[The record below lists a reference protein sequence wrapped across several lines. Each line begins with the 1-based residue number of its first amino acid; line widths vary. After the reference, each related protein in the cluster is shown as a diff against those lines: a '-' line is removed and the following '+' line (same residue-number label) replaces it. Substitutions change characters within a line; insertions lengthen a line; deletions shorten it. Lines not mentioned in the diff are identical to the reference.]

1 MDSPSLLAA
10 QQAAGGVLVNGT
22 TSASG
27 ICAFCR
33 PAVLHFGDVQSE
45 YAAATTGVAVFDVS
59 DRLQIEL
66 TGKDARSFLH
76 NFCTNDIKRL
86 AAGDGCEA
94 FVTNAKGRILAHV
107 FIFATEQSVWIETSP
122 RDEQALIAHFDRYLF
137 HEDVRLRART
147 ADYGEL
153 LLSGPASPKVLAG
166 ICPGVDSL
174 AVLQHALGDLA
185 GQAAVVRRTDLI
197 GQPGYLL
204 SVSRARL
211 VDVWAALLGSGVTAC
226 GAEVFQACRIAAG
239 FPLHGL
245 DLTEEN
251 LAQEAARTQQA
262 ISFHKGCYL
271 GQEPIARIDALGHV
285 NRELCRVRIASET
298 VPEPGTPVE
307 SVEAQAIG
315 SITSA
320 ARVPGEKRSVALA
333 CLRASHARPATPL
346 KILSDA
352 GPLPAQVW

>member
-22 TSASG
+22 TPASRT
-27 ICAFCR
+27 CAFCC
-33 PAVLHFGDVQSE
+33 PAVLHFGDAQAE

-86 AAGDGCEA
+86 AAGDGSEA
-94 FVTNAKGRILAHV
+94 FVTNVKGRILAHV

-122 RDEQALIAHFDRYLF
+122 RDEQSLIAHFERYLF
-137 HEDVRLRART
+137 HEDVQLRGRT

-153 LLSGPASPKVLAG
+153 LLSGPASPQVLAG
-166 ICPGVDSL
+166 LCPGVTSL
-174 AVLQHALGDLA
+174 AVLQHTTGNLA

-197 GQPGYLL
+197 GQPGYQL
-204 SVSRARL
+204 SVSRASL
-211 VDVWAALLGSGVTAC
+211 VDVWAALLRSGVAAG

-298 VPEPGTPVE
+298 IPEPGTPVE
-307 SVEAQAIG
+307 SMESQVVG
-315 SITSA
+315 KITSA
-320 ARVPGEKRSVALA
+320 AAVPGEKRSVALA
-333 CLRASHARPATPL
+333 CLRASHARPATPV